1 MSKFDNEDMEN
12 CKGGDTQKLSFIV
25 GFSECFNLFQ
35 PSVSFQIESSHL
47 LTNVFYCVTTDFNKV
62 FR

>member
-1 MSKFDNEDMEN
+1 MSKFDDEDMEN
-12 CKGGDTQKLSFIV
+12 CKGGDTQKLSFIL
-25 GFSECFNLFQ
+25 GFSECQ
-35 PSVSFQIESSHL
+35 PSVSFQTESSHL